1 MNGTITD
8 DDALPILDSD
18 VAIPGSKDGRGIGG
32 VVDERTLDDWVKE
45 SLESYAIALGQ
56 EKAFKF
62 GVRAECRF
70 AGQSF
75 FEAES
80 ELRSEWSSERGQMP
94 WDRVRD
100 AVWVG
105 FDRARHRRV

>member
-32 VVDERTLDDWVKE
+32 VVDERRLDGWVKE

-62 GVRAECRF
+62 GVRGIPF
-70 AGQSF
+70 AGNRSF
-75 FEAES
+75 KLNQVAVGMV
-80 ELRSEWSSERGQMP
+80 SERG
-94 WDRVRD
+94 
-100 AVWVG
+100 
-105 FDRARHRRV
+105 